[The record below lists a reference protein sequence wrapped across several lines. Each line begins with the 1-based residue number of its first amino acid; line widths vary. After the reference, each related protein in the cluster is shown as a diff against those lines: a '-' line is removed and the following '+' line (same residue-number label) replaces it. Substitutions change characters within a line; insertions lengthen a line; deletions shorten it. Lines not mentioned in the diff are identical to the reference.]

1 MENCDMNTIAINES
15 RDCFNSLGIPVDN
28 LSLEDTVAAVVRMA
42 KTRDGK
48 SRLVSTLNVDFLVN
62 SLGYAFNRARHPEL
76 LDVLR
81 NSDLVTADGFP
92 IVWLSRIMGK
102 PLKQR
107 VTGSDMT
114 PALAKLAAKEKLSLF
129 LLGGAT
135 GVAAKAACALQ
146 ESNPGLTIAGT
157 SAPFVHIDGEKLK
170 DFAQD
175 DARVLQQLNDSGAD
189 ILLVGLGNPKQELWF
204 NRNRHKLQV
213 PVAIGVGGTFEFITG
228 SVKRAPEWSR
238 RLNLEWLYRITQDP
252 GRLWRRYATGMFK
265 LSAMT
270 APLLYYRIKQELL
283 FRLPKPADII
293 APRWKS
299 IWSSRDQSLS
309 LLQLPRVITEDYLEI
324 VLKTL
329 EQTSSGFAMRL
340 LDFSDV
346 KHVHFT
352 AHYAFF
358 RLARLL
364 QEGKGDISI
373 LGMRKSLQRE
383 LAASRILDM
392 VNDSDGDTLGM
403 LSVGDGLAPTQGTGC
418 RSYVMSETTLI
429 YLSGVV
435 SAASLEQLGF
445 AEILQHALRGR
456 TCIVDLRGV
465 ALLESSAIVAL
476 QPIITAQHEQ
486 RAGAFLVSGAD
497 SSARQMFRMT
507 RLDADVL
514 LIDDATLVAS
524 IAAEGKYCE

>member
-1 MENCDMNTIAINES
+1 MKTIAHNES

-28 LSLEDTVAAVVRMA
+28 LSLDETLATIVRMA

-81 NSDLVTADGFP
+81 NSELVTADGFP

-107 VTGSDMT
+107 VTGSDMI
-114 PALAKLAAKEKLSLF
+114 PALARLAAQERLSVF
-129 LLGGAT
+129 LLGGAE

-146 ESNPGLTIAGT
+146 DANPGLNVAGT
-157 SAPFVHIDGEKLK
+157 SAPFVYVDGEKLK
-170 DFAQD
+170 NFAQD
-175 DARVLQQLNDSGAD
+175 DARILQQLNDSGAD

-204 NRNRHKLQV
+204 NRNRHRLQV
-213 PVAIGVGGTFEFITG
+213 PVAIGVGGTFEFIIG
-228 SVKRAPEWSR
+228 SVKRAPKWAQQ
-238 RLNLEWLYRITQDP
+238 LNLEWLYRITQDP
-252 GRLWRRYATGMFK
+252 GRLWRRYALGMFK

-270 APLLYYRIKQELL
+270 APLLYYRVKQELL
-283 FRLPKPADII
+283 FRLPKPAEVIE
-293 APRWKS
+293 PRWKF

-309 LLQLPRVITEDYLEI
+309 LLQLPRVITEDYLAI
-324 VLKTL
+324 VLRTL
-329 EQTSSGFAMRL
+329 EQPSSGFAMRL
-340 LDFSDV
+340 LDLSEV
-346 KHVHFT
+346 QHVHFT

-364 QEGKGDISI
+364 QGGRNDISI

-392 VNDSDGDTLGM
+392 FNDNGGDTLGV
-403 LSVGDGLAPTQGTGC
+403 LSAGDGLAPTQGTGC
-418 RSYVMSETTLI
+418 RSYVMSNTTLI

-435 SAASLEQLGF
+435 SETSLEQLGF
-445 AEILQHALRGR
+445 AEILRHALRER

-465 ALLESSAIVAL
+465 TLLESSAIVAL
-476 QPIITAQHEQ
+476 QPIIAEQHEL
-486 RAGAFLVSGAD
+486 RTGAFLVSGAD

-507 RLDADVL
+507 RLDTDVV
-514 LIDDATLVAS
+514 LIDDETLVAS
-524 IAAEGKYCE
+524 IAAEGKYCG